1 MVNLNQIVAVV
12 DDDESVRRA
21 IKRLLHSAGIR
32 ADTFASGDE
41 FLSLLSS
48 IPSYRPACVILDIQ
62 MPGTNGPEIWRRL
75 ASTGVPVI
83 FITEHDDLAVREMA
97 VASGAAYLLKPFDDT
112 IFIEAVE
119 MALGGTP
126 SP

>member
-41 FLSLLSS
+41 FLSMLSS

-83 FITEHDDLAVREMA
+83 FITEHDDLAVRKMA

>member
-1 MVNLNQIVAVV
+1 MNQFAAPS
-12 DDDESVRRA
+12 SVCY
-21 IKRLLHSAGIR
+21 ISVGIR

-41 FLSLLSS
+41 FLSMLSS
-48 IPSYRPACVILDIQ
+48 VPSYRPACVILDIQ

-75 ASTGVPVI
+75 VPTSVPVI
-83 FITEHDDLAVREMA
+83 FTTAHDDLAVREMA

-119 MALGGTP
+119 MALGGMP

>member
-1 MVNLNQIVAVV
+1 VV

-41 FLSLLSS
+41 FLSMLSS

>member
-21 IKRLLHSAGIR
+21 IKRLLHSVGIS
-32 ADTFASGDE
+32 AVTFPGGDE
-41 FLSLLSS
+41 FLSVLSS
-48 IPSYRPACVILDIQ
+48 IPSYRPACVILDIE
-62 MPGTNGPEIWRRL
+62 MPGINGPQICRRL
-75 ASTGVPVI
+75 AATGVPVI
-83 FITEHDDLAVREMA
+83 FTTASDDLAVREMA
-97 VASGAAYLLKPFDDT
+97 AASGAAYLLKPFDDT